1 MTASDYT
8 PGNILA
14 ARVAHWAATRPDEPA
29 YTELRFRLQERV
41 PVTVTYAGLH
51 AAAGALAARLR
62 RASAPGDR
70 VAVLCVHGIDYTVA
84 FLACLYSNRIAVPLF
99 PAGGTRNRDRLHAI
113 LADAR
118 PTLTLLSAHDEITA
132 ATLGPALG
140 RVLTVPPEPSAPIAV
155 PPAASPLTSTTRPAP
170 ATTNTAAHFWAP
182 VGYSTA
188 QPPMP
193 VTESAVPGS
202 HAGERGARRTTPAAD
217 PLAPTTQSDRLSTG
231 PAAPPISTAG
241 DPAAP
246 TTRPLSPPASRPD
259 ASARIPAATE
269 ADPPVVDPV
278 RGELAYL
285 QYTSGST
292 KSPAGVRV
300 THENLAAALAQLRD
314 ALPAARDR
322 PIVTWLPFFHDMG
335 LILGLALPL
344 WLGVHGVTLAPAEFV
359 KRPIRW
365 LRAIADYR
373 AGITGCPNFAL
384 TLAVSGTTPQ
394 ERTGLDLSGLDVL
407 LNGSEPVRA
416 DALDEFTKTFAP
428 YGFRHYAH
436 TPGFG
441 LAEAT
446 LTVTVCDARKEPVW
460 HHFERAA
467 LAEGRAVALP
477 DGARDSQNGM
487 PLVGCGAPAGQ
498 AVRVVDPVS
507 GAMLPPG
514 RVGEI
519 WVAGTNVCDG
529 YFGRPD
535 ATEETFGAT
544 LAGDD
549 VRWLRTGDLG
559 FQHEGQLYIAGRRK
573 DVIVVDGRNHYPTD
587 IETTVE
593 ACSPDIRP
601 GHVTAFGH
609 DDGRREDLVV
619 VAELVTIGAAEP
631 AELSALARRI
641 RSAVASTHEVMPAA
655 VMLVEPGRIPK
666 TSSGK
671 LRRGECRARYV
682 AGHLRPLAMI

>member
-1 MTASDYT
+1 MTRIDHA

-14 ARVAHWAATRPDEPA
+14 AQVAHWAATRPDEPA

-62 RASAPGDR
+62 RESAPGDR
-70 VAVLCVHGIDYTVA
+70 VAILCAHGIDYAVA

-99 PAGGTRNRDRLHAI
+99 PAGGTRNRDRVHAI

-118 PTLTLLSAHDEITA
+118 PTMTLLSAHDEITA
-132 ATLGPALG
+132 VTLGPALG
-140 RVLTVPPEPSAPIAV
+140 RVLTVPPEPSGPIGDSRE
-155 PPAASPLTSTTRPAP
+155 PAANPLVLATRPAMHADAFP
-170 ATTNTAAHFWAP
+170 AISAAASASP
-182 VGYSTA
+182 GRPRRAGQPTDSVAGST
-188 QPPMP
+188 PPL
-193 VTESAVPGS
+193 GS
-202 HAGERGARRTTPAAD
+202 MR
-217 PLAPTTQSDRLSTG
+217 
-231 PAAPPISTAG
+231 AAP
-241 DPAAP
+241 
-246 TTRPLSPPASRPD
+246 
-259 ASARIPAATE
+259 RIPAAAQTHV
-269 ADPPVVDPV
+269 PVVDPV
-278 RGELAYL
+278 CGELAYL

-314 ALPAARDR
+314 AVFTARDR

-344 WLGVHGVTLAPAEFV
+344 WLGVHGVTLAPSEFV

-416 DALDEFTKTFAP
+416 DALKEFTKTFAP
-428 YGFRHYAH
+428 YGFRHHAH

-446 LTVTVCDARKEPVW
+446 LTVTVCDSREEPVW

-477 DGARDSQNGM
+477 DNARQSQHGT
-487 PLVGCGAPAGQ
+487 PLVGCGTPAGQ
-498 AVRVVDPVS
+498 AVCVVDPVTGS
-507 GAMLPPG
+507 ALPPG

-519 WVAGTNVCDG
+519 WVAGNNVCDG

-535 ATEETFGAT
+535 ASEETFGAT
-544 LAGDD
+544 LPHDD

-559 FQHEGQLYIAGRRK
+559 FQYECQLYIAGRRK